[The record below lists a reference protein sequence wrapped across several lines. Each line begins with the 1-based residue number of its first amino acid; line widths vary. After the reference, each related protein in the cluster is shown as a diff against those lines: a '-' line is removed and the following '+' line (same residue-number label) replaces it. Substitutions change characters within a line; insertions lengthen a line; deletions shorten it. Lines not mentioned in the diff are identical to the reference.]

1 MESVISGVNNNKK
14 YLIEE
19 LITDFNINSDNN
31 KVEIYFSEIN
41 GNETLFCE
49 SGNLRFEK
57 FEYKYDKVKNR
68 LGKMFEIFN
77 TDEGYKHKYFKIKIN
92 GIIVFEEN
100 INFKVL
106 NQEYLKIKS
115 NNYCENTID
124 EIRDSIKSNKL
135 CIFDNFTNILI
146 KHNNIDIKF
155 SFIDLPE
162 FNYSVE
168 LRGIN
173 IILTKK

>member
-1 MESVISGVNNNKK
+1 MESVVGEVNNNKK

-19 LITDFNINSDNN
+19 LITDFNIDLDSN

-57 FEYKYDKVKNR
+57 FEYKYDNINNR
-68 LGKMFEIFN
+68 LGDMYEIYN
-77 TDEGYKHKYFKIKIN
+77 ENEGYKNKYFKIKIN

-115 NNYCENTID
+115 INYCENTID

-146 KHNNIDIKF
+146 KHNSIDIKF
-155 SFIDLPE
+155 SFIDLPK

-168 LRGIN
+168 LCGIT
-173 IILTKK
+173 IILRKK